1 MTKRSPEVAFGTI
14 PAENQYRA
22 AGILWDATPVT
33 GRSRMAHTP
42 LFKAGRK
49 PRVLLVDDHR
59 RFLDTV
65 SAMLSPDFDV
75 VGVAT
80 DGTQA
85 VDSAARLNPDVIV
98 MDVQMPGLDGFQT
111 LRAIKNLD
119 YETRRACF

>member
-1 MTKRSPEVAFGTI
+1 M
-14 PAENQYRA
+14 
-22 AGILWDATPVT
+22 T

-42 LFKAGRK
+42 PFKAGRK

-65 SAMLSPDFDV
+65 SAILSPDFDV

-80 DGTQA
+80 DGAQA

-111 LRAIKNLD
+111 LRAIKQSGLRD
-119 YETRRACF
+119 TPSVFLSMHDADEHCQ